1 MKRKIITIDEEKC
14 NGCGLCIPNCPEE
27 AIQLIDGK
35 ARLVSDL
42 FCDGLGACIGH
53 CPEEAISIE
62 EREATPYDEKK
73 VMENIIKHGENT
85 IKAHLLHLKE
95 HDAHEYLRVALDFL
109 KVRGITVKIDDEH
122 EVHHHEGACPGS
134 KTIDFTQS
142 DELHLNEG
150 SSQLGHWP
158 IQLHLMSPLAPHY
171 HGKDVIIVADCVAY
185 AVGDFHER
193 FLKGKALAIAC
204 PKLDNGRDIY
214 IEKLQAL
221 IDQTNINTITVITM
235 EVPCCSGLLI
245 LAKEA
250 LERAKRY
257 VPIKHVEVSLKGEVL
272 REEWISQGIK
282 EKIH

>member
-53 CPEEAISIE
+53 CPEGAISIE

-109 KVRGITVKIDDEH
+109 KVRGIPVKIDDEH
-122 EVHHHEGACPGS
+122 EVYHHEGACPGS

-142 DELHLNEG
+142 DELHLNKG

-158 IQLHLMSPLAPHY
+158 IQLHLMSPLATHY